1 MIIINTLLFQNL
13 KSFQQKLLIRRL
25 KQADLV
31 TKTDFDDKV
40 KSQNQIINSNKT
52 KHLLVENELE
62 KLKTFDLS
70 YFKSKSHF
78 EEGGT
83 QNYLVFQPMYRYF
96 ILIANTKYI
105 SEWKYKRL
113 SDENIKSPTTSD
125 DSISPLIGYLSIKT
139 RLKFNGSC
147 LKQNKIT
154 YTHRT
159 IVNIYIAYKINA
171 SSSNTNDP

>member
-1 MIIINTLLFQNL
+1 M
-13 KSFQQKLLIRRL
+13 
-25 KQADLV
+25 
-31 TKTDFDDKV
+31 TKTDFNDKI
-40 KSQNQIINSNKT
+40 KSQNQKFNPNKT

-96 ILIANTKYI
+96 ILTANTKYI

>member
-1 MIIINTLLFQNL
+1 MTQKLLTLKRNLLIMIIINTLLFQNL

-78 EEGGT
+78 EEGRT
-83 QNYLVFQPMYRYF
+83 QNYLVFQTMYRYF
-96 ILIANTKYI
+96 ELIANTKYI
-105 SEWKYKRL
+105 SE
-113 SDENIKSPTTSD
+113 
-125 DSISPLIGYLSIKT
+125 
-139 RLKFNGSC
+139 
-147 LKQNKIT
+147 
-154 YTHRT
+154 
-159 IVNIYIAYKINA
+159 
-171 SSSNTNDP
+171 